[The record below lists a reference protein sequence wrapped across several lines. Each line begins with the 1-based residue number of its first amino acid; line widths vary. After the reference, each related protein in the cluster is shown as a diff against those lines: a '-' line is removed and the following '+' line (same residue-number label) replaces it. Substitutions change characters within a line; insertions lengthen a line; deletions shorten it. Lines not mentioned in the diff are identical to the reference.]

1 MRFVGSLVCVFAV
14 ATGGCATHPAPPVNA
29 PPMAAGQ
36 TASHPAP
43 ATQISGVWGA
53 LSRTTIGQGIG
64 AGDTRIEKQEW
75 HLSQAGSAISGY
87 YITALTFVSGDGRPY
102 VCNRLPQFSA
112 TQRFNV
118 AGQVRGGQIEIEE
131 KEQRATEKGNRC
143 DPGQKRLARYSGR
156 LEGDVMTL
164 MSGAQRQTLYR
175 TRHPDTD
182 ADDVGGGKS
191 AQQATDAEPLLAD
204 AGEPAD
210 SRPSASPTPVSSA
223 PVSEDPRFP
232 DHAAAAASALT
243 SLPPADVS
251 GMWIWEHSGVVPGG
265 DQKQEREEWHVT
277 QDGGRLT
284 GYYDRVVHQVSSDG
298 QAYRCSMALDFQIV
312 TRYQFRGE
320 VQGSKIMIYES
331 SFEVLNPNACDNGK
345 RRLDAYEGQAA
356 ADELRL
362 VWGVG
367 GQVLR
372 RPRPDVPTQRF

>member
-1 MRFVGSLVCVFAV
+1 MRFVGLVVCVFTV

-29 PPMAAGQ
+29 PPMATSQ
-36 TASHPAP
+36 TAGKTVPASL
-43 ATQISGVWGA
+43 ISGVWDA

-102 VCNRLPQFSA
+102 MCNRLPQFSA

-118 AGQVRGGQIEIEE
+118 AGEVRGGRIEIEE
-131 KEQRATEKGNRC
+131 KEQRATEKGNLC

-156 LEGDVMTL
+156 LDGDVMTL

-175 TRHPDTD
+175 IHHPEENAEENDEN
-182 ADDVGGGKS
+182 A
-191 AQQATDAEPLLAD
+191 AQAAGRTAEIATEAGTPLAD
-204 AGEPAD
+204 ASEPGAA
-210 SRPSASPTPVSSA
+210 PA
-223 PVSEDPRFP
+223 PVSQDPRFP
-232 DHAAAAASALT
+232 DHAAAPASAMS

-277 QDGGRLT
+277 QDGSKLT

-320 VQGSKIMIYES
+320 VEGSKIMIYES

-356 ADELRL
+356 SDELRL
-362 VWGVG
+362 VWGIG

>member
-1 MRFVGSLVCVFAV
+1 MRFAGLVVCSFAV
-14 ATGGCATHPAPPVNA
+14 ATGGCATRSTPAARVPV
-29 PPMAAGQ
+29 
-36 TASHPAP
+36 TATP
-43 ATQISGVWGA
+43 TELSGIWDT
-53 LSRTTIGQGIG
+53 LSRTTIAEGIG

-87 YITALTFVSGDGRPY
+87 YIAALTFVSGDGRPY
-102 VCNRLPQFSA
+102 VCNRLPRFSA

-118 AGQVRGGQIEIEE
+118 AGLVRDGKIEIEE
-131 KEQRATEKGNRC
+131 KEQHAAGDGNRC
-143 DPGQKRLARYSGR
+143 DPGQKQLARYSGR
-156 LEGDVMTL
+156 VEGDVLTL
-164 MSGAQRQTLYR
+164 TNGPRHQTLYR
-175 TRHPDTD
+175 IRHP
-182 ADDVGGGKS
+182 
-191 AQQATDAEPLLAD
+191 AESEMLVAD
-204 AGEPAD
+204 AADTREPMSEEPGVPGRSPD
-210 SRPSASPTPVSSA
+210 RPQAPTTAVA
-223 PVSEDPRFP
+223 
-232 DHAAAAASALT
+232 

-251 GMWIWEHSGVVPGG
+251 GMWIWEHAGVVPGG
-265 DQKQEREEWHVT
+265 DEKQEREEWHVV
-277 QDGGRLT
+277 QDGSKLT
-284 GYYDRVVHQVSSDG
+284 GYYDRVVHQVSTDG

-320 VQGSKIMIYES
+320 VQGSKVMIFES

>member
-1 MRFVGSLVCVFAV
+1 MRFVGSALCVFAV

-29 PPMAAGQ
+29 PPMAVSHPAGQ
-36 TASHPAP
+36 TAPAS
-43 ATQISGVWGA
+43 QISGVWDA

-118 AGQVRGGQIEIEE
+118 AGEVRGGQIEIEE

-175 TRHPDTD
+175 IHHPDQT
-182 ADDVGGGKS
+182 ADQTG
-191 AQQATDAEPLLAD
+191 AQTAGRTPELATAAGAPLAD
-204 AGEPAD
+204 ASDPGD
-210 SRPSASPTPVSSA
+210 TLA
-223 PVSEDPRFP
+223 PVSQDPRFP
-232 DHAAAAASALT
+232 DHAAAPASAVS

-277 QDGGRLT
+277 QDGSKLT

-320 VQGSKIMIYES
+320 VDGSKIMIYES

-362 VWGVG
+362 VWGIG

>member
-1 MRFVGSLVCVFAV
+1 MRFVGFVVCVFAV
-14 ATGGCATHPAPPVNA
+14 ATGGCATRPAPPVNA
-29 PPMAAGQ
+29 PAMAGSQVMPASQ
-36 TASHPAP
+36 TAAP
-43 ATQISGVWGA
+43 SQIAGVWDA

-102 VCNRLPQFSA
+102 VCNRQPRFSA

-118 AGQVRGGQIEIEE
+118 AGEVRGGQVEIEE
-131 KEQRATEKGNRC
+131 KEQRATEEGNRC

-156 LEGDVMTL
+156 LDGDVLTL

-175 TRHPDTD
+175 MHHPE
-182 ADDVGGGKS
+182 
-191 AQQATDAEPLLAD
+191 QAAEQASEAESTVAD
-204 AGEPAD
+204 ASEPVA
-210 SRPSASPTPVSSA
+210 PPQ

-232 DHAAAAASALT
+232 DHAAAPASAMT

-251 GMWIWEHSGVVPGG
+251 GMWVWEHSGVVPGG

-277 QDGGRLT
+277 QDGSKLT

-320 VQGSKIMIYES
+320 VEGSKIMIYES

-362 VWGVG
+362 VWGIG

>member
-1 MRFVGSLVCVFAV
+1 MSGS
-14 ATGGCATHPAPPVNA
+14 
-29 PPMAAGQ
+29 Q

-43 ATQISGVWGA
+43 ASQISGVWDA
-53 LSRTTIGQGIG
+53 LSRTTIGQGMG
-64 AGDTRIEKQEW
+64 AGDMRIEKQEW

-175 TRHPDTD
+175 IHHPDQT
-182 ADDVGGGKS
+182 ADQTGQS
-191 AQQATDAEPLLAD
+191 AQKAAEPGTEAEPLLAD

-210 SRPSASPTPVSSA
+210 SRRGLSPA

-232 DHAAAAASALT
+232 DHAAAPASAMT

-265 DQKQEREEWHVT
+265 DQKQEREEWHVS
-277 QDGGRLT
+277 QDGSKLT

-331 SFEVLNPNACDNGK
+331 SFEVLNPNNCDNGK

-362 VWGVG
+362 VWGIG

>member
-1 MRFVGSLVCVFAV
+1 MRFVGLVVCVFAV
-14 ATGGCATHPAPPVNA
+14 ATGGCATRPAPPMNA
-29 PPMAAGQ
+29 PP
-36 TASHPAP
+36 TAPSE
-43 ATQISGVWGA
+43 ISGVWDA

-118 AGQVRGGQIEIEE
+118 AGEVRGGQIEIEE
-131 KEQRATEKGNRC
+131 KEQRAAEEGNRC

-156 LEGDVMTL
+156 LDGDVLTL
-164 MSGAQRQTLYR
+164 MSGAQHQTLYR
-175 TRHPDTD
+175 IRHLDQI
-182 ADDVGGGKS
+182 ADQTADQSEPQLAEAGGPG
-191 AQQATDAEPLLAD
+191 D
-204 AGEPAD
+204 PA
-210 SRPSASPTPVSSA
+210 AA

-232 DHAAAAASALT
+232 DRAAAPASAMT

-265 DQKQEREEWHVT
+265 DEKQEREEWHVT
-277 QDGGRLT
+277 QDGSKLT

-320 VQGSKIMIYES
+320 VDGSKVMIYES
-331 SFEVLNPNACDNGK
+331 SFEVLSPNACDNGK

>member
-1 MRFVGSLVCVFAV
+1 MRFVGSALVVFAV
-14 ATGGCATHPAPPVNA
+14 ATGGCATHPTPPVNA
-29 PPMAAGQ
+29 PPLAAGQ
-36 TASHPAP
+36 PAP
-43 ATQISGVWGA
+43 ASQISGVWDA

-118 AGQVRGGQIEIEE
+118 AGEVRGGRIEIEE

-156 LEGDVMTL
+156 LDGDVMTL

-175 TRHPDTD
+175 IHHPEQGAGQPGAEA
-182 ADDVGGGKS
+182 ADQV
-191 AQQATDAEPLLAD
+191 TEAEPLLAD
-204 AGEPAD
+204 ASGPGD
-210 SRPSASPTPVSSA
+210 SRP

-232 DHAAAAASALT
+232 DHAASPASALS

-277 QDGGRLT
+277 QDGSKLT

-362 VWGVG
+362 VWGIG

>member
-1 MRFVGSLVCVFAV
+1 MRFVGSVVCVFAV

-29 PPMAAGQ
+29 PPMATGQ
-36 TASHPAP
+36 TASHAAP
-43 ATQISGVWGA
+43 ASQISGVWDA

-118 AGQVRGGQIEIEE
+118 AGEVRGGHIEIEE

-175 TRHPDTD
+175 IHHPDG
-182 ADDVGGGKS
+182 AGEKPAGKS
-191 AQQATDAEPLLAD
+191 AERATEAEPLLAD
-204 AGEPAD
+204 ASGPG
-210 SRPSASPTPVSSA
+210 PSVSPA

-232 DHAAAAASALT
+232 DHAAATASAVS

-277 QDGGRLT
+277 QDGGKLT

-362 VWGVG
+362 VWGIG

>member
-1 MRFVGSLVCVFAV
+1 MRFVGFVACVFAV

-29 PPMAAGQ
+29 PPMAASQPAGQ
-36 TASHPAP
+36 TPAS
-43 ATQISGVWGA
+43 QISGVWDA

-118 AGQVRGGQIEIEE
+118 AGEVRGGQIEIEE

-175 TRHPDTD
+175 IHDPDQT
-182 ADDVGGGKS
+182 AEQTAERTGEL
-191 AQQATDAEPLLAD
+191 ATEAGPPLAD
-204 AGEPAD
+204 ASEPGG
-210 SRPSASPTPVSSA
+210 PPA

-232 DHAAAAASALT
+232 DHAPAAASAMS

-277 QDGGRLT
+277 QDGSKLT

-320 VQGSKIMIYES
+320 VDGSKIMIYES

-362 VWGVG
+362 VWGIG

>member
-1 MRFVGSLVCVFAV
+1 MRFVGFVVCVFAV
-14 ATGGCATHPAPPVNA
+14 ATSGCATRPAPPVNA
-29 PPMAAGQ
+29 PALVGNQSTPASQ
-36 TASHPAP
+36 TAAP
-43 ATQISGVWGA
+43 SEISGVWDA

-87 YITALTFVSGDGRPY
+87 YIAALTFVSGDGRPY
-102 VCNRLPQFSA
+102 VCNRQPRFSA

-118 AGQVRGGQIEIEE
+118 AGEVRGGQVEIEE
-131 KEQRATEKGNRC
+131 KEQRATEEGNRC

-156 LEGDVMTL
+156 LDGDVLTL

-175 TRHPDTD
+175 MRHPEQTTE
-182 ADDVGGGKS
+182 
-191 AQQATDAEPLLAD
+191 QAREAESTVAD
-204 AGEPAD
+204 ASDPGAP
-210 SRPSASPTPVSSA
+210 

-232 DHAAAAASALT
+232 DHAAAPASALT

-277 QDGGRLT
+277 QDGSKLT

-320 VQGSKIMIYES
+320 VEGSKIMIYES

>member
-1 MRFVGSLVCVFAV
+1 MRFVGFVACVFAV
-14 ATGGCATHPAPPVNA
+14 ATGGCATHPAPPVKA
-29 PPMAAGQ
+29 PPLAASQPAGQ
-36 TASHPAP
+36 TAAS
-43 ATQISGVWGA
+43 QISGVWDA

-118 AGQVRGGQIEIEE
+118 AGEVRGGQIEIEE

-175 TRHPDTD
+175 IHDPDQT
-182 ADDVGGGKS
+182 AEQTAERTGEL
-191 AQQATDAEPLLAD
+191 ATEAGPPLAD
-204 AGEPAD
+204 ASEPAG
-210 SRPSASPTPVSSA
+210 PPA

-232 DHAAAAASALT
+232 DHAPAAASALS

-277 QDGGRLT
+277 QDGSKLT

-320 VQGSKIMIYES
+320 VEGSKIMIYES

-362 VWGVG
+362 VWGIG

>member
-1 MRFVGSLVCVFAV
+1 MRFVGLVVCVFAV
-14 ATGGCATHPAPPVNA
+14 ATGGCATHAAPPVSA
-29 PPMAAGQ
+29 SPMAASK
-36 TASHPAP
+36 TVPSE
-43 ATQISGVWGA
+43 ISGVWDA

-112 TQRFNV
+112 TQRFSV
-118 AGQVRGGQIEIEE
+118 AGEVRGGQIEIEE

-143 DPGQKRLARYSGR
+143 DPGQKHLARYSGR

-175 TRHPDTD
+175 IHHPEGT
-182 ADDVGGGKS
+182 AEG
-191 AQQATDAEPLLAD
+191 TAEPTTEAGPPLAD
-204 AGEPAD
+204 ASEPGAA
-210 SRPSASPTPVSSA
+210 PA

-232 DHAAAAASALT
+232 DHAAAPVSAMT

-277 QDGGRLT
+277 QEGSKLT
-284 GYYDRVVHQVSSDG
+284 GYYDRVVHQVSADG

-312 TRYQFRGE
+312 TRYQFRGQ
-320 VQGSKIMIYES
+320 VDGSKIMIYES

-362 VWGVG
+362 VWGIG